1 MDRPTVLSV
10 ALAALLLIASAA
22 AVVALVRLRR
32 LRGSAAASE
41 LSLRQEV
48 QRLQQ
53 GRAELERTSYTDAL
67 TGVWNYRYLQLALD
81 REIARCARQPVRPEG
96 ADRLAVLLLEIE
108 GFDEIRR
115 EHGHQ
120 RGGAVLRDLAQRLAM
135 EVRETDVFGRY
146 GGEEFLV
153 LLPDTD
159 AAGAE
164 HVAERLRWTV
174 RRHPLALPSV
184 PVLSDSPGAAPVNGL
199 GAVVGTAVLPRD
211 GAHAALLLR
220 AADRALA
227 AARGP
232 AVDGSAV
239 PPSGGSGSEAV
250 PESTSE
256 PMSESVTEPAG
267 APSGGATGGPSEGS
281 GPGSDQDTC
290 RTDDHSLPS
299 TAVSQ
304 PVYRLLAQ
312 GCDLSVT

>member
-10 ALAALLLIASAA
+10 ALAGLLLIASAA
-22 AVVALVRLRR
+22 AATALARLRR
-32 LRGSAAASE
+32 LRSGAAASE
-41 LSLRQEV
+41 LSLRHELE
-48 QRLQQ
+48 RLRQ

-81 REIARCARQPVRPEG
+81 REIARCARLPVQPED

-135 EVRETDVFGRY
+135 EVRATDVFGRY

-164 HVAERLRWTV
+164 RVAERLRWTV

-184 PVLSDSPGAAPVNGL
+184 PAPPDRQGAAPVNGL

-227 AARGP
+227 GARG
-232 AVDGSAV
+232 
-239 PPSGGSGSEAV
+239 
-250 PESTSE
+250 ST
-256 PMSESVTEPAG
+256 
-267 APSGGATGGPSEGS
+267 APRSGGAGSASEAPSSSEHESEPTSERTFDPEREDAVGTRPDTPRTGQRHPS
-281 GPGSDQDTC
+281 
-290 RTDDHSLPS
+290 S
-299 TAVSQ
+299 TTASQ
-304 PVYRLLAQ
+304 PVYSLLAQ

>member
-1 MDRPTVLSV
+1 MDRQTVLSV
-10 ALAALLLIASAA
+10 ALAAMLLIASVA
-22 AVVALVRLRR
+22 AVTAFTRLRGV
-32 LRGSAAASE
+32 RGSAAVSE
-41 LSLRQEV
+41 LSLRQELE
-48 QRLQQ
+48 RLQQ

-81 REIARCARQPVRPEG
+81 REIARCARQPVQPQG
-96 ADRLAVLLLEIE
+96 VDRLAVLLLEIE

-146 GGEEFLV
+146 GGEEFLI

-184 PVLSDSPGAAPVNGL
+184 PVPPDGSGAAPVNGL
-199 GAVVGTAVLPRD
+199 GAAVGTAVLPRD

-227 AARGP
+227 TAR
-232 AVDGSAV
+232 GSAV
-239 PPSGGSGSEAV
+239 PPSDGSGPVAGT
-250 PESTSE
+250 ESTSE
-256 PMSESVTEPAG
+256 LMSESMSESMAG
-267 APSGGATGGPSEGS
+267 SAEGPTDGPTGVRAADR
-281 GPGSDQDTC
+281 GPGSGQDTR
-290 RTDDHSLPS
+290 RTGNLSPS
-299 TAVSQ
+299 ATATSR
-304 PVYRLLAQ
+304 PVYQLLAQ
-312 GCDLSVT
+312 GSDLSVT

>member
-1 MDRPTVLSV
+1 MDRQTALSV
-10 ALAALLLIASAA
+10 ALATLLLIVSAA
-22 AVVALVRLRR
+22 AVTAFVLLRR
-32 LRGSAAASE
+32 ARSSAAAGE
-41 LSLRQEV
+41 LSLRQEL

-81 REIARCARQPVRPEG
+81 REIARCARQPVQPEG
-96 ADRLAVLLLEIE
+96 AERLAVLLLEIE

-184 PVLSDSPGAAPVNGL
+184 PVPSSDGTGAAPVNGL

-232 AVDGSAV
+232 GVPASGDIDLDIDVDTETE
-239 PPSGGSGSEAV
+239 SE
-250 PESTSE
+250 
-256 PMSESVTEPAG
+256 TEPE
-267 APSGGATGGPSEGS
+267 PTTESMLESMLESEGAAEDS
-281 GPGSDQDTC
+281 SQDIL
-290 RTDDHSLPS
+290 RTGDDSLSATP
-299 TAVSQ
+299 ASQ
-304 PVYRLLAQ
+304 PVYRLLAR

>member
-1 MDRPTVLSV
+1 MDRQTALSG
-10 ALAALLLIASAA
+10 ALATLLLIASAT
-22 AVVALVRLRR
+22 AVIVFARLRR
-32 LRGSAAASE
+32 ARSRAAAGE
-41 LSLRQEV
+41 LSLRQEL

-81 REIARCARQPVRPEG
+81 REIARCARQPVQPEG
-96 ADRLAVLLLEIE
+96 TERLAVLLLEIE

-184 PVLSDSPGAAPVNGL
+184 PVPSSDGTGAAPVNGL

-227 AARGP
+227 EARGP
-232 AVDGSAV
+232 GV
-239 PPSGGSGSEAV
+239 PASGDIDLDTETESE
-250 PESTSE
+250 
-256 PMSESVTEPAG
+256 TEPE
-267 APSGGATGGPSEGS
+267 PTTESMLESMLESEGAAEDS
-281 GPGSDQDTC
+281 SQDTL
-290 RTDDHSLPS
+290 RTGDDSPS
-299 TAVSQ
+299 ATPASQ
-304 PVYRLLAQ
+304 PVYRLLAR

>member
-1 MDRPTVLSV
+1 MDRQTALSV
-10 ALAALLLIASAA
+10 ALATLLLIASAA
-22 AVVALVRLRR
+22 AVTAYARLRR
-32 LRGSAAASE
+32 ARSSAAAGE
-41 LSLRQEV
+41 LSLRQEL

-81 REIARCARQPVRPEG
+81 REIARCARQPVQPEG
-96 ADRLAVLLLEIE
+96 AERLAVLLLEIE

-184 PVLSDSPGAAPVNGL
+184 PVPSSDGSDGTGAAPVNGL
-199 GAVVGTAVLPRD
+199 GAAVGTAVLPRD

-232 AVDGSAV
+232 AAPAPGDT
-239 PPSGGSGSEAV
+239 E
-250 PESTSE
+250 PETGPE
-256 PMSESVTEPAG
+256 PTTESMTEPVTE
-267 APSGGATGGPSEGS
+267 SMLESEGAAEDS
-281 GPGSDQDTC
+281 SQDTH
-290 RTDDHSLPS
+290 RTGNDSPS
-299 TAVSQ
+299 ATPASQ